1 MNNTTNSYVE
11 KLHIN
16 EANCNPTLTQ
26 LYIKRDNIGNNIS
39 KAEAYD
45 LDATRL
51 YNDYNEIVDCIE
63 EICRWRSTHN
73 CALEG
78 DDWAEPSVV

>member
-1 MNNTTNSYVE
+1 MMSYVE
-11 KLHIN
+11 KLKIN

-26 LYIKRDNIGNNIS
+26 LYIKRDMIGKQIS
-39 KAEAYD
+39 NAEMAD
-45 LDATRL
+45 LDCSRL
-51 YNDYNEIVDCIE
+51 YNSYNEIVDCID
-63 EICRWRSTHN
+63 EICRWRRTHD